1 MEDRKGADRV
11 AVLKNSGSRFYNWAH
26 AWLGYKYSEDERPL
40 ETEIG
45 DIELD
50 PTLNNSTLALHQQIN
65 EMSTLFQT
73 LTDNIVRMKDEL
85 NTLDQNAR
93 LHELEIIQL
102 RLDIRRSSNLK
113 MALGRAMRKWANGWL
128 LMIVLYICIA

>member
-11 AVLKNSGSRFYNWAH
+11 AALKNSGSRIYNWAH

-40 ETEIG
+40 ETSI
-45 DIELD
+45 DIDLD
-50 PTLNNSTLALHQQIN
+50 PTLNNSTLVLHQQIN

-73 LTDNIVRMKDEL
+73 LTDNIGRMKDEL
-85 NTLDQNAR
+85 NTLDQNATF
-93 LHELEIIQL
+93 HKLEIIQL
-102 RLDIRRSSNLK
+102 RLDIRRSSNVK
-113 MALGRAMRKWANGWL
+113 MALGRAMRKWATGWL

>member
-11 AVLKNSGSRFYNWAH
+11 AVLKNSGSRIYNWAH

-40 ETEIG
+40 ETSI

-50 PTLNNSTLALHQQIN
+50 PTLNNSTLVLHQQIN

-73 LTDNIVRMKDEL
+73 LTDNIGRMKDEL
-85 NTLDQNAR
+85 NTLDQKNAR
-93 LHELEIIQL
+93 YLFLCCLFSNFAQVVSSSCHRTAQK
-102 RLDIRRSSNLK
+102 RQKKATPDIPR
-113 MALGRAMRKWANGWL
+113 
-128 LMIVLYICIA
+128 

>member
-11 AVLKNSGSRFYNWAH
+11 AVLKNSGSRIYNWAH

-40 ETEIG
+40 ETSI

-50 PTLNNSTLALHQQIN
+50 PTLNNSTLVLHQQIN

-73 LTDNIVRMKDEL
+73 LTDNIGRMKDEL
-85 NTLDQNAR
+85 NTLDQNATF
-93 LHELEIIQL
+93 HKLEIIQL
-102 RLDIRRSSNLK
+102 RLDIRRSSNVK
-113 MALGRAMRKWANGWL
+113 MALGRAMRKWANGLL
-128 LMIVLYICIA
+128 LMIVL